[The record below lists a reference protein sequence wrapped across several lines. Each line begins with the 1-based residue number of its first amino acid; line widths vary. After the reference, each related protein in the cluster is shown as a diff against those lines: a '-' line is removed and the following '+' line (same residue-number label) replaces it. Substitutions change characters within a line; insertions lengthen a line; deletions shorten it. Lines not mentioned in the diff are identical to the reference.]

1 MAEIRIEKDNLVV
14 ELSLAEKAESIHGD
28 LTIPLPAITKVE
40 ILDNPFSH
48 LRGIRVI
55 GTSIPKVVAV
65 GTWVGVGHK
74 SFVAL
79 HGHQNAL
86 QISLDE
92 QSYDELII
100 GTDDP
105 EATSLIISQARKEK
119 R

>member
-1 MAEIRIEKDNLVV
+1 MAEMRIEKGNLVV
-14 ELSLAEKAESIHGD
+14 ELGLAEKAESIHGD
-28 LTIPLPAITKVE
+28 LTVPLPAITEVE

-48 LRGIRVI
+48 LQGIRII

-79 HGHQNAL
+79 HGHQSAL
-86 QISLDE
+86 QISLE
-92 QSYDELII
+92 HQSYDELII

-105 EATSLIISQARKEK
+105 KATSLIISQARHEK